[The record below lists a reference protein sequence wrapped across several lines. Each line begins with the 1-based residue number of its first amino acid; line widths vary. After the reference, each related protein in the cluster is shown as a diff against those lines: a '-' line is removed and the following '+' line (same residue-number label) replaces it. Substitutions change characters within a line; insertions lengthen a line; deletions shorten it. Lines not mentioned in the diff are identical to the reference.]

1 LLPRA
6 LKSTIGV
13 TAALQSLS
21 VAVCTQNSPN
31 MIFTSS
37 PDYVFQRFELF
48 RETLCIP
55 LNDVPFACGDED
67 TARNFCTGYTSD
79 FACVNDCPDGCKD
92 DDCPMVVS
100 KFAQMI
106 VSANVYLK

>member
-1 LLPRA
+1 
-6 LKSTIGV
+6 
-13 TAALQSLS
+13 
-21 VAVCTQNSPN
+21 